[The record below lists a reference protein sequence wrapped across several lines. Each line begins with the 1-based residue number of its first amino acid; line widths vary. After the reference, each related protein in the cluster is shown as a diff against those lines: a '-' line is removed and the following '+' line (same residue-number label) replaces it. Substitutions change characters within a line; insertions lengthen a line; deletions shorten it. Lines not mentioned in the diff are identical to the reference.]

1 MNNMSQNEQEID
13 KLCETISKK
22 WLDKNQT
29 PIDTKQLVL
38 MMKNEGTSLEEIII
52 ILKKML

>member
-1 MNNMSQNEQEID
+1 MNR
-13 KLCETISKK
+13 KLINYAKQFQKK